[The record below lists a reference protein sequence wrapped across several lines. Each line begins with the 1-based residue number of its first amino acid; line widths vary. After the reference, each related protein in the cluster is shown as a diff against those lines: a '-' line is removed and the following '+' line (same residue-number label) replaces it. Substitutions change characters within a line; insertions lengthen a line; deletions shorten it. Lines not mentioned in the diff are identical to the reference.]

1 MQRKG
6 AAAEHGT
13 MARYRR
19 GCRCELC
26 RAAKAIGRLP
36 QEHRELWALLA
47 DPGDPRHGTT
57 TGYRVGCRCERC
69 REAKSAAKARY
80 LDEKR
85 FDRLTGAGEGRK
97 NEVVH
102 GEDSQNVPEGGQ
114 CESDQRQ
121 GGVEIRKRQGRAGRP
136 GRGSG
141 ENRDLHRACGRGRR
155 ERAAGIK
162 VEELLRSMPGIG
174 KRNAERIMALCEI
187 APNRRVRGLGRRQR
201 ERLGDAVAHWDPK

>member
-1 MQRKG
+1 PSWTSTTRTSPSKGRQPKRREGQMQRKG

-69 REAKSAAKARY
+69 REAKSAAKAR
-80 LDEKR
+80 
-85 FDRLTGAGEGRK
+85 
-97 NEVVH
+97 
-102 GEDSQNVPEGGQ
+102 
-114 CESDQRQ
+114 
-121 GGVEIRKRQGRAGRP
+121 
-136 GRGSG
+136 
-141 ENRDLHRACGRGRR
+141 
-155 ERAAGIK
+155 
-162 VEELLRSMPGIG
+162 
-174 KRNAERIMALCEI
+174 
-187 APNRRVRGLGRRQR
+187 
-201 ERLGDAVAHWDPK
+201 